1 MKISKLSTIF
11 DMCIL
16 ARRMLEKSFSSMN
29 KSKLNTNGYQNRN
42 KFPLNHESEQ
52 IFPIRKRGGEG
63 AKNIYDFS
71 PQGREISQLSR
82 PGREISN
89 LSRPRARNI
98 LLFSPSPWGGK
109 YPNCLAPGR
118 EISSFSRP
126 RARNILLFSPP
137 QWGGV
142 K

>member
-1 MKISKLSTIF
+1 MCVYWQRKIREIF
-11 DMCIL
+11 
-16 ARRMLEKSFSSMN
+16 FSMN

-52 IFPIRKRGGEG
+52 IFPIRKRGG

-82 PGREISN
+82 PGREISS

-118 EISSFSRP
+118 EITSFSRP